1 MENANKSSIC
11 DLIFWMSR
19 QTTEQIAGV
28 FLFLKCF
35 SGLSFKEYW
44 LVITNNVNF
53 IEENEKKQLSENQ
66 LK

>member
-1 MENANKSSIC
+1 
-11 DLIFWMSR
+11 MSR
-19 QTTEQIAGV
+19 QNIDQIAGG

-35 SGLSFKEYW
+35 SGLSFKKKNW
-44 LVITNNVNF
+44 LAITNTVNF

>member
-1 MENANKSSIC
+1 
-11 DLIFWMSR
+11 MSR
-19 QTTEQIAGV
+19 QTIEQIAGG
-28 FLFLKCF
+28 FFFKKCF
-35 SGLSFKEYW
+35 RGLSFKEDW